1 MREGSRLVLGIGIV
15 CACAAALA
23 GSASSAAVPNAV
35 TFAIADDAAQR
46 AFPSELGSAHSV
58 GFGAARAYVGW
69 TDVATRRPAHP
80 RDPADPAYD
89 WAQTDGDMARYGAA
103 GLQVWV
109 VFWRTPAWAS
119 GSSDPAVWAA
129 NPNDLG
135 DFAYAVAKRYPQVK
149 VFLNWN
155 EPNLKGYAN
164 PNTIESYEPM
174 ARAVYAAVKAATPSA
189 EVIAG
194 NLGKYRDNGRDPARW
209 AARLRSDGVPMDAF
223 GINPYPAVS
232 APLSTRS
239 PLTRIDLFDVPALA
253 RIAGVPVAVTEF
265 GWSSLQA
272 GTAHQATWTAQA
284 IAVARCTPGLSQFV
298 FWGYHDHPVPAG
310 QTPDPWITFGWLD
323 ATGAPKPVYDAGRSA
338 LAGTPDCATIG
349 QTAGAPAGWPETNTI
364 PAAPDTAPVCIART
378 LTVVSGGSVAAAP
391 ACSDFD
397 GDPLGYLVATPPSNG
412 TLSQSGAVF
421 TYVANPGF
429 TGMDSFTVSASDGT
443 LVTPATFT
451 VSVTAPV
458 TTPPAAT
465 VSGPVTLT
473 TSVVSVGLSC
483 ASSTASCVGSLGLSA
498 ILNGKSYPLGAQQ
511 VTIAPLQKATISI
524 PIPAA
529 TRTALRSYAGKTIS
543 VTVSFTTTSSD
554 GTQHPATTTLKA
566 AVPR

>member
-1 MREGSRLVLGIGIV
+1 ML
-15 CACAAALA
+15 CACVACLA
-23 GSASSAAVPNAV
+23 GAAYSASVPNAV

-46 AFPSELGSAHSV
+46 AFPSELASARGV

-69 TDVATRRPAHP
+69 ADVALRRPAHP
-80 RDPADPAYD
+80 RDPADAAYD

-103 GLQVWV
+103 GLQVWIT
-109 VFWRTPAWAS
+109 FWRTPAWAS

-129 NPNDLG
+129 NPSDLG
-135 DFAYAVAKRYPQVK
+135 DFAFAVATRYPQVK

-155 EPNLKGYAN
+155 EPNLKGYAT
-164 PNTIESYEPM
+164 PNTIEAYEPM
-174 ARAVYAAVKAATPSA
+174 ARAVYAAVKAASPGA

-223 GINPYPAVS
+223 GVNPYPAVS

-253 RIAGVPVAVTEF
+253 RIVGVPVAVTEF

-310 QTPDPWITFGWLD
+310 QTPSPWVTFGWLD

-338 LAGTPDCATIG
+338 LAGTPDCSTIG
-349 QTAGAPAGWPETNTI
+349 QTAGAPAGWPTTNTI
-364 PAAPDTAPVCIART
+364 PAAPDTAPVCLAST
-378 LTVVSGGSVAAAP
+378 LSVVSGGSVAAAP

-397 GDPLGYLVATPPSNG
+397 GDALTYVVATPASHG
-412 TLSQSGAVF
+412 TLSHSGAVF
-421 TYVANPGF
+421 TYVANAGF
-429 TGMDSFTVSASDGT
+429 TGTDSFTVSASDGT
-443 LVTPATFT
+443 LVTQATFT
-451 VSVTAPV
+451 ISVTAPV

-465 VSGPVTLT
+465 VTGPVTLT
-473 TSVVSVGLSC
+473 TGTVSVGLSC
-483 ASSTASCVGSLGLSA
+483 ASTTASCTGTVSLSA
-498 ILNGKSYPLGAQQ
+498 ILNGKSYSLGAQP
-511 VTIAPLQKATISI
+511 VTVAPLQKATIPI
-524 PIPAA
+524 PILAA
-529 TRTALRSYAGKTIS
+529 TRTALRPYAGKTIS
-543 VTVSFTTTSSD
+543 VNVTFTSTSSD
-554 GTQHPATTTLKA
+554 GTQHPLTTTFNA
-566 AVPR
+566 TVPR